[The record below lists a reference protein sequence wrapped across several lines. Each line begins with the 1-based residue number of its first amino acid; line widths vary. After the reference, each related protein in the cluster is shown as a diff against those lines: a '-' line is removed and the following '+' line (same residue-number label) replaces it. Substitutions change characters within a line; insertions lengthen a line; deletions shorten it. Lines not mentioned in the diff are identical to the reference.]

1 MEVQKFFNKKI
12 ELEYFFIVGKVT
24 IDSKYF
30 IDKINV
36 GIEEKDNMSHITN
49 VKGSMTRWDFFN
61 NDENFLNVL
70 SKFINYVD
78 DNLDLMKYR
87 LKDSWGLKLQ
97 KFENIPMPADT
108 PAEIVQAEG
117 SPTIAAAQSGTGT
130 GNTTANGL
138 PFLNTNNN
146 TSSVNNA
153 AAVVN
158 NNAVNNNSVTAS
170 AASAKNNDYSRLSLY
185 ADASP

>member
-12 ELEYFFIVGKVT
+12 ELEYFFIVGKVK

-97 KFENIPMPADT
+97 KFENTSFHNHMENPWSGVLYLNSSNQELIFPQIKQEVKPD
-108 PAEIVQAEG
+108 EG
-117 SPTIAAAQSGTGT
+117 VFCLFSGLLDHGCKK
-130 GNTTANGL
+130 NMH
-138 PFLNTNNN
+138 N
-146 TSSVNNA
+146 TSKYGIAFNMKES
-153 AAVVN
+153 
-158 NNAVNNNSVTAS
+158 
-170 AASAKNNDYSRLSLY
+170 KPY
-185 ADASP
+185 